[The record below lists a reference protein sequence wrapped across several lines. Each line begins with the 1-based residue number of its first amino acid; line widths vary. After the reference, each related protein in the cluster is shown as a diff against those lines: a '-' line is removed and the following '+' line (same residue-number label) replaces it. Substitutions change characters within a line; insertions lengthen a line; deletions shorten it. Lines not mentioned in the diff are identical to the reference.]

1 MDKGMIKIANYDV
14 QHLVSEFDANK
25 DRFYNSTVESDVK
38 WSSLTLYGLDEQN
51 SKTTATLQNN
61 DQASWTTAAS
71 HFPETVKF
79 LQQLDFKYQFVV
91 LQKLDPQGKVEKHTD
106 PSNGY
111 ERYFLYIQS
120 PPGFEFEIDGNTQI
134 PKNGDMVV
142 IDPSLPHRAINNS
155 VLPRYQIMFYAIKK

>member
-1 MDKGMIKIANYDV
+1 MIKIANYDV

-79 LQQLDFKYQFVV
+79 LQQLDFSLLFCKSWIHRV
-91 LQKLDPQGKVEKHTD
+91 KLKSIPTRAMGTSDISYTFSHHLD
-106 PSNGY
+106 SNLKSMAIH
-111 ERYFLYIQS
+111 RYLKTAIWWLLTRLYLTGRSI
-120 PPGFEFEIDGNTQI
+120 I
-134 PKNGDMVV
+134 PCCRGIRSCSTPLRN
-142 IDPSLPHRAINNS
+142 R
-155 VLPRYQIMFYAIKK
+155 